1 MRLKKSLLLSFI
13 SILTLKKSIS
23 NLSHASSI
31 MTSMK
36 KVPASRLG
44 ISEPPPDWFGN
55 PVNVCSS
62 NWTNKNWLKSRFHFS
77 FAEYN
82 NVKNQNFGVLRVM
95 NDDLVQPERGFGEHP
110 HRDVEIC
117 TYIVEGA
124 LTHKDSMGTAETLH
138 RGDIQF
144 MSAGSGITHSEHNL
158 GSNPLRFIQIWITT
172 RQRGIKPVYG
182 STIGKEE
189 TRLNQWSHL
198 VKDIKDTSIDCP
210 ISINADA
217 NIFVAEIEGSKIIN
231 FDLKE
236 GRQSYLLC
244 VEGDV
249 LIQGSSSIQLSR
261 HDAVEIVGAQQL
273 SFSSQ
278 NDSKAHSLMVEMK
291 HEKGSGRT
299 DL

>member
-1 MRLKKSLLLSFI
+1 M
-13 SILTLKKSIS
+13 
-23 NLSHASSI
+23 
-31 MTSMK
+31 
-36 KVPASRLG
+36 
-44 ISEPPPDWFGN
+44 
-55 PVNVCSS
+55 
-62 NWTNKNWLKSRFHFS
+62 
-77 FAEYN
+77 
-82 NVKNQNFGVLRVM
+82 
-95 NDDLVQPERGFGEHP
+95 
-110 HRDVEIC
+110 
-117 TYIVEGA
+117 
-124 LTHKDSMGTAETLH
+124 
-138 RGDIQF
+138 
-144 MSAGSGITHSEHNL
+144 
-158 GSNPLRFIQIWITT
+158 
-172 RQRGIKPVYG
+172 YG

-189 TRLNQWSHL
+189 ARLNQWSHL
-198 VKDIKDTSIDCP
+198 VKDIKDTSIDSP

-249 LIQGSSSIQLSR
+249 TIQGSSQSIQLSR

-278 NDSKAHSLMVEMK
+278 NDSKAHLLMVEMQ